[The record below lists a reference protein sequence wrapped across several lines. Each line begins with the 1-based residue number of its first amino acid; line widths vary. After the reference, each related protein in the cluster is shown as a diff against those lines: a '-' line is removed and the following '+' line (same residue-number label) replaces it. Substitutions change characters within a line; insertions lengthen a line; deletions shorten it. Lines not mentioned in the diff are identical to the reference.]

1 MYSGSL
7 VFAQVMEFLP
17 LKSFWR
23 CVAAYPEQRPF
34 RKFSHL
40 DHFLCMAF
48 AQLTGRDSLRDIES
62 CLNAISTKVY
72 HLGMW
77 NPEILAAENPEILAG
92 VAYPAH
98 RASERPGWQ
107 GGPFN

>member
-1 MYSGSL
+1 
-7 VFAQVMEFLP
+7 
-17 LKSFWR
+17 
-23 CVAAYPEQRPF
+23 
-34 RKFSHL
+34 
-40 DHFLCMAF
+40 
-48 AQLTGRDSLRDIES
+48 
-62 CLNAISTKVY
+62 
-72 HLGMW
+72 MW